1 MMAITKEIFG
11 KTADGQTVD
20 AYLLE
25 NENLAVKIITY
36 GATIVSIEAPDS
48 DENVDDIVLGFDDM
62 AGYQSAGNPFF
73 GACCGRFANRIAGGK
88 FSLDGQDYSLA
99 VNNGPNSLHGGLV
112 GFDKK
117 VWDAEIVGDAVKMT
131 LVSPDGEEGYPG
143 TLNVELTY
151 SLNADGELR
160 LDYSATTD
168 RKTILNLT
176 NHSYF
181 NLAGKGSVHD
191 QFISINADRYTVVD
205 DDATPTGELRPVA
218 GTEMDLLEP
227 KPIGQNIK
235 KVQGLGYD
243 HNYCINQQNEGDL
256 TLAAFVGDPES
267 GRTMECWTTE
277 PGVQFYTANYVDNV
291 KGKNGAYYGAQEAF
305 CLETQHY
312 PDSPNHPDFPST
324 ELAPGETYQQTTIYK
339 FGIA

>member
-1 MMAITKEIFG
+1 
-11 KTADGQTVD
+11 
-20 AYLLE
+20 
-25 NENLAVKIITY
+25 
-36 GATIVSIEAPDS
+36 
-48 DENVDDIVLGFDDM
+48 
-62 AGYQSAGNPFF
+62 
-73 GACCGRFANRIAGGK
+73 
-88 FSLDGQDYSLA
+88 
-99 VNNGPNSLHGGLV
+99 
-112 GFDKK
+112 
-117 VWDAEIVGDAVKMT
+117 
-131 LVSPDGEEGYPG
+131 
-143 TLNVELTY
+143 
-151 SLNADGELR
+151 
-160 LDYSATTD
+160 
-168 RKTILNLT
+168 
-176 NHSYF
+176 
-181 NLAGKGSVHD
+181 
-191 QFISINADRYTVVD
+191 VVD

-235 KVQGLGYD
+235 KIQGLGYD